1 MLIVFP
7 PTCKLVINYN
17 VITSYVIT
25 FIKERVLGTRV
36 DHIDD

>member
-7 PTCKLVINYN
+7 PTCKLDAYYN

-25 FIKERVLGTRV
+25 FIKYRLLGKRY